1 MNGYEIGY
9 IIAGFLLIVAII
21 VALTAQIKVEGTFD
35 KYKEIPSSINMTG
48 EQFARMLISRQ
59 GLDVSVRM
67 CKGKLTDNY
76 DPTNKTLNISES
88 NFHSTSIAS
97 QAIVAHEF
105 GHALQH
111 AKGYK
116 PLFARM
122 GIIKF
127 SNIMSRAFLP
137 LLILGV
143 ILEIC
148 TFGVLNIGSFI
159 IYFSV
164 ALYGV
169 AVILNLVTL
178 KVEYDASN
186 RAKNIMNTLCNGDA
200 GEKRAVAKLLN
211 SAALTYLASMLV
223 SLAYF
228 LRFLFILLG
237 SRDR

>member
-1 MNGYEIGY
+1 MTGYEIGY
-9 IIAGFLLIVAII
+9 IISGFLLIFAVIMSLVAE
-21 VALTAQIKVEGTFD
+21 VKVNGTFD

-48 EQFARMLISRQ
+48 SDFARMLISRE
-59 GLDVSVRM
+59 GLDVRVNACR
-67 CKGKLTDNY
+67 GKLTDNY
-76 DPTNKTLNISES
+76 DPTTKTLNISQS
-88 NFHSTSIAS
+88 NYNSSSIAS

-186 RAKNIMNTLCNGDA
+186 RAKDIMASLSGGDV